1 MNASKNKN
9 GYKDVWYLIQL
20 LYHNLQGQ
28 VSMELSARYHL
39 EELC

>member
-1 MNASKNKN
+1 MGIKMF
-9 GYKDVWYLIQL
+9 GFLIPL

-28 VSMELSARYHL
+28 VSMELSARHHL